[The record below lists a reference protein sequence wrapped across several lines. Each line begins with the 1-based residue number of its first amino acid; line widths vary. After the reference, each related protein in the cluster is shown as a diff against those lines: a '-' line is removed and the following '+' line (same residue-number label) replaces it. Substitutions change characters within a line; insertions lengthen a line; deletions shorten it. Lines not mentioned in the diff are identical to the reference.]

1 MKRMCSQGVVG
12 VKRKRAE
19 PISIEKEE
27 ILWEKGLL
35 GEDSPKVLL
44 DTMIYRFKKWT
55 RTQKFTKKSDR
66 TH

>member
-35 GEDSPKVLL
+35 GEDSPKLLL
-44 DTMIYRFKKWT
+44 DTMIYCFKKWT
-55 RTQKFTKKSDR
+55 RTQKFTKKPDR